1 MMGRMARFLSEDW
14 FALVRA
20 ALPGP
25 DGAAGDGAAGD
36 GADAMPRAATVTV
49 RHRVSGGPEGDVDYV
64 VRAASGRYSVE
75 PGADG
80 PVDIEIIEGYDSAS
94 AISQG
99 TLTPAAAFATGRLTL
114 EGDVALL
121 AERHDDFAALGLLLA
136 PVRAV
141 TTY

>member
-1 MMGRMARFLSEDW
+1 MMGRMARFLSEEW

-20 ALPGP
+20 ALPDP
-25 DGAAGDGAAGD
+25 DGEGAEEHRVA
-36 GADAMPRAATVTV
+36 VSV
-49 RHRVSGGPEGDVDYV
+49 RHRVTGGPEGDVDYV
-64 VRAASGRYSVE
+64 VRAGSGGYSFE

-80 PVDIEIIEGYDSAS
+80 PVDIEVVEGYDSAA

-99 TLTPAAAFATGRLTL
+99 TVTPAAAFAAGTLRL

-121 AERHDDFAALGLLLA
+121 AARQDDFAALGRLLA

>member
-1 MMGRMARFLSEDW
+1 MMGRMARFLSQEW
-14 FALVRA
+14 FASVRE
-20 ALPGP
+20 ALADGPP
-25 DGAAGDGAAGD
+25 DG
-36 GADAMPRAATVTV
+36 PPTVVAV
-49 RHRVSGGPEGDVDYV
+49 RHRVSGGPDGDIDYV
-64 VRAASGRYSVE
+64 VRAGSGRFSVE

-80 PVDIEIIEGYDSAS
+80 PVDIEVIEGYDSAA

-99 TLTPAAAFATGRLTL
+99 TITPAAAFAAGRLKL

-121 AERHDDFAALGLLLA
+121 AERQEDFAALGHLLA

>member
-1 MMGRMARFLSEDW
+1 MARFLSGEW
-14 FALVRA
+14 FSLVRD

-25 DGAAGDGAAGD
+25 DEEPGHEVAAAGPGD
-36 GADAMPRAATVTV
+36 RPPVSV
-49 RHRVSGGPEGDVDYV
+49 RHRVTGAPDGDVDYV
-64 VRAASGRYSVE
+64 VRAGSGRFSIE

-80 PVDIEIIEGYDSAS
+80 PVDVEIVEGYDSAA

-99 TLTPAAAFATGRLTL
+99 LLTPAAAFASGRLKL
-114 EGDVALL
+114 EGDVAVL
-121 AERHDDFAALGLLLA
+121 ADRQEDFAALGHLLA

>member
-1 MMGRMARFLSEDW
+1 MMGRMARFLSQEW
-14 FALVRA
+14 FELVRE
-20 ALPGP
+20 ALADP
-25 DGAAGDGAAGD
+25 DRSTDESPPFVA
-36 GADAMPRAATVTV
+36 V
-49 RHRVSGGPEGDVDYV
+49 RHRVSGGPDGDVDYV
-64 VRAASGRYSVE
+64 VRAGSGRYSVE

-80 PVDIEIIEGYDSAS
+80 PVDIEVIEGYDSAA

-99 TLTPAAAFATGRLTL
+99 TLTPAAAFAAGRLKL

-121 AERHDDFAALGLLLA
+121 AERQDDFAALGQLLA